1 MRRHFSI
8 CPVKLDGSR
17 RNCYSWSSNELKVVH
32 ALCLGLKLELH
43 SSDLIK
49 AWRTVTDV
57 KRWFDGVAE
66 CRWCL
71 VLCRWGD
78 QLSQC
83 WLFMVLLS
91 GERRWWFVD
100 QDEVVNSSDFRRF
113 DWCVMAWI
121 RVVSIQWSRFGL
133 RTVAEHGFSW
143 WSRQWRIVA
152 ELLSYNLYGHT
163 KPIHILILKR
173 DNVEAAWA
181 WFLWCSCKLKS
192 VLDQIIVTNKARNC
206 L

>member
-1 MRRHFSI
+1 M
-8 CPVKLDGSR
+8 
-17 RNCYSWSSNELKVVH
+17 VH
-32 ALCLGLKLELH
+32 ALCLGLQLELH
-43 SSDLIK
+43 SSDPIK

-57 KRWFDGVAE
+57 KRWLDGVAE

-113 DWCVMAWI
+113 D
-121 RVVSIQWSRFGL
+121 
-133 RTVAEHGFSW
+133 
-143 WSRQWRIVA
+143 
-152 ELLSYNLYGHT
+152 
-163 KPIHILILKR
+163 
-173 DNVEAAWA
+173 
-181 WFLWCSCKLKS
+181 
-192 VLDQIIVTNKARNC
+192 
-206 L
+206 